1 MNAEETLVLQGL
13 KLEIAHLALEV
24 GKQRTEAERRSR
36 LDGLPE
42 WINLETAAALKG
54 GPALITYRQKAFLQ
68 PNCGLGWRLVGGR
81 RCWSRAD
88 VIEWL
93 GITDADLKR
102 YAERRNVKI
111 PENYEKRSG
120 E

>member
-1 MNAEETLVLQGL
+1 MNAEESLVLQGL
-13 KLEIAHLALEV
+13 KLEIANLALEI
-24 GKQRTEAERRSR
+24 GRQRAEAEKRGR
-36 LDGLPE
+36 LDSLPE
-42 WINLETAAALKG
+42 WISLEVAAALKG
-54 GPALITYRQKAFLQ
+54 GPALCTYRQKSFLQ

-93 GITDADLKR
+93 GITDAGLKR
-102 YAERRNVKI
+102 YAAARKVKI